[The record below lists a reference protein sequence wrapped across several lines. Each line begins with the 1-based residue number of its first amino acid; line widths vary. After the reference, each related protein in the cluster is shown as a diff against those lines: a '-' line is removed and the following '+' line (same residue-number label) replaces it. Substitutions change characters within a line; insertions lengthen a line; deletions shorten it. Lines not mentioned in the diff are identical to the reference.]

1 MGMGAKDAVYQRESM
16 ELNARITGIGKG
28 KSQSIPAGNTL
39 RKGQTIQLRLN

>member
-1 MGMGAKDAVYQRESM
+1 MGAKDAVYLLESM
-16 ELNARITGIGKG
+16 GLKARITGIGKV